1 MKSRLLIF
9 FVLQFVM
16 SLGWAQSMHVTG
28 QVSSLGEGLPG
39 VTVTVKGD
47 PSGTITDMDGKYS
60 IRVKANATL
69 VFSYIGYRTM
79 EVPVNKQK
87 VINVELQEEAQ
98 ALEEV
103 VISVP
108 YGTVKKSSFTGSAG
122 YVGAQTLE
130 KAQVSSVTKALQ
142 GTVAGLQSFSSSGQ
156 PGSDAT
162 IYIRGVGSVNAS
174 STPLYVVDGVP
185 YDGSLSSIASSDIAS
200 ITVLKDAASAAL
212 YGSRA
217 ANGVIMITTKQGEK
231 DTHPTIELN
240 MKYGF
245 SSRARE
251 DYKQLNTN
259 QYFELYWEALRNFRM
274 DSGYS
279 AEEAAQYA
287 SENLTGRLGIN
298 PYGSAYPNPVGLD
311 GKLVAGATP
320 LWNDDWDDAL
330 QQDAHYTDLNVRVS
344 GGSKTSSYF
353 LSAGYLDDQ
362 GAYIESRFKRYTLR
376 ANVVSD
382 IRPWLQ
388 LGLNVSATHSIQ
400 DYPKQDDSTISNV
413 VLFGRNVPS
422 FYPIYERDLNTGEY
436 LLDEQGNRIF
446 DYGNY
451 RASSYA
457 KYNLLASMPHD
468 LSRIKRDAASLRG
481 YVQLTPFKGFSYKL
495 SLNVDYNNRIDH
507 DYSNPSYGPSS
518 ITGGG
523 VGKQNI
529 RTTGM
534 TFNNVVNYE
543 HVFNNLHTVRVMA
556 GQEYYEYNT
565 SNFGGERTG
574 VIMDGFYEPDAA
586 STLSDFYGNSDQY
599 KLLSFFGSAEYNYAQ
614 KYYVSA
620 SVRSDGSS
628 RFHPDHRWGTF
639 YSVGASWKIMQEE
652 FMKPTSKWL
661 SNLSLRASY
670 GAQGND
676 NVGDYYAYQ
685 ALFSI
690 YNNLGESGLR
700 ASRLATPN
708 LTWETNLNLNIGL
721 DFGLWN
727 NRLSGSIEY
736 FVRRSKDLLFSKD
749 LVPSSGFS
757 STTENIGA
765 LRNYGWEF
773 SVSGYPVSTK
783 DWKWKLSLNATTYKN
798 KITSLPAA
806 EMWSGNK
813 KWVEGGSLYD
823 WYMYEW
829 AGVNRENGNP
839 QWYHYDANGNKVK
852 TEDYSS
858 LVTADKVKCGNSLPD
873 VTGGI
878 QSDLS
883 YKNWS
888 LSFLLSYSL
897 GGKLYNGDKVSLM
910 GQYSTGSG
918 WSSDML
924 GRWTPENPDTDIPR
938 LTTQPSSS
946 WTSTSSR
953 FLVDR
958 SYARL
963 KNVTLSYSLPKSLLK
978 KISFKDASL
987 YLQAEN
993 LLTFCGQQGL
1003 DPEQTVGGTTYYRY
1017 PAMKTISFGINVKL

>member
-1 MKSRLLIF
+1 MKCKCLILF
-9 FVLQFVM
+9 FLQFVM
-16 SLGWAQSMHVTG
+16 SSGWAQSMHVTG
-28 QVSSLGEGLPG
+28 KVSSLGEGLPG

-79 EVPVNKQK
+79 EVPVNRQK
-87 VINVELQEEAQ
+87 VIDVELQEEAQ

-362 GAYIESRFKRYTLR
+362 GAYIESGFKRYTLR

-457 KYNLLASMPHD
+457 KYNLLASLPHD

-523 VGKQNI
+523 VGKQNV

-721 DFGLWN
+721 DFGFWN

-823 WYMYEW
+823 WYLYEW
-829 AGVNRENGNP
+829 AGVNPENGNP
-839 QWYHYDANGNKVK
+839 QWYRYDADGNKVK

-873 VTGGI
+873 VTGGF

-888 LSFLLSYSL
+888 FSFLLSYSL

-924 GRWTPENPDTDIPR
+924 DRWTPENPNTDIPR

-963 KNVTLSYSLPKSLLK
+963 KNVTLSYTLPKSLLK

>member
-362 GAYIESRFKRYTLR
+362 GAYIESGFKRYTLR

-413 VLFGRNVPS
+413 VLFGRMVPS

>member
-362 GAYIESRFKRYTLR
+362 GAYIESGFKRYTLR

-586 STLSDFYGNSDQY
+586 STLDR
-599 KLLSFFGSAEYNYAQ
+599 K
-614 KYYVSA
+614 
-620 SVRSDGSS
+620 SV
-628 RFHPDHRWGTF
+628 
-639 YSVGASWKIMQEE
+639 V
-652 FMKPTSKWL
+652 
-661 SNLSLRASY
+661 
-670 GAQGND
+670 
-676 NVGDYYAYQ
+676 
-685 ALFSI
+685 
-690 YNNLGESGLR
+690 
-700 ASRLATPN
+700 
-708 LTWETNLNLNIGL
+708 
-721 DFGLWN
+721 
-727 NRLSGSIEY
+727 
-736 FVRRSKDLLFSKD
+736 
-749 LVPSSGFS
+749 
-757 STTENIGA
+757 
-765 LRNYGWEF
+765 
-773 SVSGYPVSTK
+773 
-783 DWKWKLSLNATTYKN
+783 
-798 KITSLPAA
+798 
-806 EMWSGNK
+806 
-813 KWVEGGSLYD
+813 
-823 WYMYEW
+823 
-829 AGVNRENGNP
+829 
-839 QWYHYDANGNKVK
+839 
-852 TEDYSS
+852 
-858 LVTADKVKCGNSLPD
+858 
-873 VTGGI
+873 
-878 QSDLS
+878 
-883 YKNWS
+883 
-888 LSFLLSYSL
+888 
-897 GGKLYNGDKVSLM
+897 
-910 GQYSTGSG
+910 
-918 WSSDML
+918 
-924 GRWTPENPDTDIPR
+924 
-938 LTTQPSSS
+938 
-946 WTSTSSR
+946 
-953 FLVDR
+953 
-958 SYARL
+958 
-963 KNVTLSYSLPKSLLK
+963 
-978 KISFKDASL
+978 
-987 YLQAEN
+987 
-993 LLTFCGQQGL
+993 
-1003 DPEQTVGGTTYYRY
+1003 
-1017 PAMKTISFGINVKL
+1017 

>member
-1 MKSRLLIF
+1 MKCKCLILF
-9 FVLQFVM
+9 FLQFVM
-16 SLGWAQSMHVTG
+16 SSGWAQSIHVTG
-28 QVSSLGEGLPG
+28 KVSSLGEGLPG

-60 IRVKANATL
+60 IRVKADATL

-79 EVPVNKQK
+79 EVSVNRQK
-87 VINVELQEEAQ
+87 VIDVELQEEAQ

-330 QQDAHYTDLNVRVS
+330 QQNAHYTDLNVRVS

-362 GAYIESRFKRYTLR
+362 GAYIESGFKRYTLR

-436 LLDEQGNRIF
+436 LLDEEGNRIF

-457 KYNLLASMPHD
+457 KYNLLASLPHD

-495 SLNVDYNNRIDH
+495 SLNVDYDNRINH

-523 VGKQNI
+523 VGKENI

-628 RFHPDHRWGTF
+628 RFHPDNRWGTF

-652 FMKPTSKWL
+652 FMKPTSSWL

-676 NVGDYYAYQ
+676 NVGYYAYQ
-685 ALFSI
+685 ALYSI

-708 LTWETNLNLNIGL
+708 LSWETNLNLNIGL

-727 NRLSGSIEY
+727 NRLSGSVEY

-829 AGVNRENGNP
+829 AGVNPENGNP

-888 LSFLLSYSL
+888 FSFLLSYSL

-963 KNVTLSYSLPKSLLK
+963 KNVALSYTLPKSLLK

>member
-1 MKSRLLIF
+1 MKCKCLILF
-9 FVLQFVM
+9 FLQFVM
-16 SLGWAQSMHVTG
+16 SSGWAQSMHVTG
-28 QVSSLGEGLPG
+28 KVSSLGEGLPG

-60 IRVKANATL
+60 IRVKADATL

-79 EVPVNKQK
+79 EVPVNRQK
-87 VINVELQEEAQ
+87 VIDVELQEEAQ

-362 GAYIESRFKRYTLR
+362 GAYIESGFKRYTLR

-457 KYNLLASMPHD
+457 KYNLLASLPHD

-523 VGKQNI
+523 VGKQNV

-721 DFGLWN
+721 DFGFWN

-823 WYMYEW
+823 WYLYEW
-829 AGVNRENGNP
+829 AGVNPENGNP
-839 QWYHYDANGNKVK
+839 QWYRYDADGNKVK

-888 LSFLLSYSL
+888 FSFLLSYSL

-924 GRWTPENPDTDIPR
+924 GRWTPENPNTDIPR

-963 KNVTLSYSLPKSLLK
+963 KNVTLSYTLPKSLLK